1 MFQLLYKYQNVCTS
15 LKRGD
20 YWLDLNCREIQ
31 DSLGSRHFFLDVS
44 SLTLVNEDHGLRT
57 QVGKA
62 SLHLELYRLAIEA
75 ETRSPLGRT
84 SLCFFFSFFSYLDKR
99 GQCNTE
105 ENNCF
110 KESGCSMGLTVQQI
124 LKCFLWLRRCAMWI
138 SYICTYVW
146 CINAHIILTD
156 RLDIHTYLYGVE
168 ILRIGY

>member
-1 MFQLLYKYQNVCTS
+1 MFQLLYKYQNACTS

-44 SLTLVNEDHGLRT
+44 GLKLVNEDRGLRT
-57 QVGKA
+57 QVRKA

-84 SLCFFFSFFSYLDKR
+84 SLCFFLFFFSYLDKR

-110 KESGCSMGLTVQQI
+110 KESGCSMGLTVQRYYNI
-124 LKCFLWLRRCAMWI
+124 FCD
-138 SYICTYVW
+138 SICVPCGY
-146 CINAHIILTD
+146 
-156 RLDIHTYLYGVE
+156 HTFA
-168 ILRIGY
+168 RMCDA